1 MKTLVPGG
9 TGWVGRAVCAALAGA
24 GHEVV
29 AVARRR
35 VPVPDG
41 VRLCTA
47 DASSGDLAG
56 LLARERPDAVVNA
69 AGGYWTGDPA
79 AMRSSFGGVTGRLLE
94 ALGDVRLVQLG
105 TLLEYVPPEPGA
117 LLTEASPTRPDT
129 EYGRIKLA
137 DSEAVLRAAADAVV
151 LRLPNVCG
159 PGAPEASLPGRVVA
173 QLRSGAEVLELSA
186 LRTERDYVDV
196 RDVAAAVVAAVRGR
210 TTGVV
215 NLGTGTP
222 VPVRSLVQGLIRAT
236 GRPVRLVERAVP
248 DGPVPGGLVSAADPA
263 RARALLGWSAT
274 IPLERSLRDHWAE
287 VQGGDAL
294 LPRPVRGAGGTPGYR
309 WGRNC
314 ATSHSRPAVAAPG
327 RLERL

>member
-35 VPVPDG
+35 PAVPLPDG
-41 VRLCTA
+41 VRLRTV
-47 DASSGDLAG
+47 DASAGDLAG

-79 AMRSSFGGVTGRLLE
+79 AMRSSFGGVTARLLE
-94 ALGDVRLVQLG
+94 TVGDVRFVQLG
-105 TLLEYVPPEPGA
+105 TLLEYAPPEPGA

-137 DSEAVLRAAADAVV
+137 DSEAVLRTAADAVV

-173 QLRSGAEVLELSA
+173 QLRAGAAVLELGA

-196 RDVAAAVVAAVRGR
+196 RDVAAAVAAAVRGDA
-210 TTGVV
+210 TGVV
-215 NLGTGTP
+215 NLGTGTA
-222 VPVRSLVQGLIRAT
+222 VPVRELVRGLIRASGVAT
-236 GRPVRLVERAVP
+236 RLVERPAP
-248 DGPVPGGLVSAADPA
+248 DGAVPGGLVSAADPG

-274 IPLERSLRDHWAE
+274 VPLTRSLRDHWAE
-287 VQGGDAL
+287 VQG
-294 LPRPVRGAGGTPGYR
+294 
-309 WGRNC
+309 
-314 ATSHSRPAVAAPG
+314 S
-327 RLERL
+327 